1 MSLVSMACRVL
12 FGAAMKILSFV
23 CVMLSSTAA
32 FAQVGIERH
41 MSGFGGNDEIS
52 TQVGFQASLGGG
64 TPDGFKIFIDYSHR
78 LSDIVWLNFK
88 INPTISAGASRSI
101 CFDGNGNAYDCSS
114 GFQGDGYAIDL
125 LAGVKLKWMTRI
137 HLMPY
142 VNIDGGVV
150 PIFGR
155 PEHDDGAALIVHAGG
170 GVKYF
175 LTPRVALGGEVD
187 FGLGPAFYSQGNYPQ
202 SHNEFY
208 RAFNLAFGAEF
219 LL

>member
-1 MSLVSMACRVL
+1 MARDVL
-12 FGAAMKILSFV
+12 FVGAMKLSLPLVLGVF
-23 CVMLSSTAA
+23 VMLSSSAA
-32 FAQVGIERH
+32 RAQVSLERRG
-41 MSGFGGNDEIS
+41 SGGFGGKDEIS
-52 TQVGFQASLGGG
+52 TQIGFQASMGGG
-64 TPDGFKIFIDYSHR
+64 TPDGFKLFIDYSHR
-78 LSDIVWLNFK
+78 LSDLVWLNFK
-88 INPTISAGASRSI
+88 INPTISAGDSRTTCI
-101 CFDGNGNAYDCSS
+101 DNNGNVYDCSS

-125 LAGVKLKWMTRI
+125 LAGIKLKWMTRI

-155 PEHDDGAALIVHAGG
+155 PEHDNGAALIIHTGG

-175 LTPRVALGGEVD
+175 LTPRIALGGEVD
-187 FGLGPAFYSQGNYPQ
+187 FGLGPAFYSQGNYNE